1 MSDEPRSAVEMS
13 EEAGLDESMEE
24 EESADEERPTSPTRD
39 LRAWL
44 AGAPLPARRQ
54 IALGLVAP
62 MLITIVAALRAS
74 SFTIDDACIS
84 FRCAENLARG
94 NGLVQKSYP

>member
-1 MSDEPRSAVEMS
+1 MG

-24 EESADEERPTSPTRD
+24 EESADEERPTSPARD